1 MSERRAP
8 YRALEGRTGLETPEA
23 VSRAVRLVPA
33 FSATLPYPPSVN
45 SIWRRVGNKTLLSAD
60 GREYHARVENA
71 VALLMTRYAV
81 PPAPHAV
88 RLSFVVP
95 DRRKRDLDNLP
106 KAVLDPLYRAF
117 GMDDSVITRIEAT
130 KRYEGPGTSGSVTVL
145 VWTDE
150 EAA

>member
-1 MSERRAP
+1 MTERK
-8 YRALEGRTGLETPEA
+8 
-23 VSRAVRLVPA
+23 A
-33 FSATLPYPPSVN
+33 FAATLPYPPSVN
-45 SIWRRVGNKTLLSAD
+45 SIWRRVGSKTLLSAD

-71 VALLMTRYAV
+71 VALLMTRYPV

-95 DRRKRDLDNLP
+95 DRRKRDLDNVL
-106 KAVLDPLYRAF
+106 KAILDPVYRAF
-117 GMDDSVITRIEAT
+117 KTKHKTMDDSVITRIEAT

-145 VWTDE
+145 VWTDV